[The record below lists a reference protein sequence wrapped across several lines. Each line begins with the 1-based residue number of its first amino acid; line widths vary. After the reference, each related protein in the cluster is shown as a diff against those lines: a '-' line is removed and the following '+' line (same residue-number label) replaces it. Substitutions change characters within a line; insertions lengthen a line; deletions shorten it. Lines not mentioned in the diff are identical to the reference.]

1 MAFTLSDTQLEQ
13 ICERSEKFCGL
24 DCARCQAMAANIRY
38 HQQRDTF

>member
-13 ICERSEKFCGL
+13 ICERSEQFCGL

-38 HQQRDTF
+38 HENDRY